1 MDNQVIENI
10 KTRRSVRSF
19 LDKIPDDEL
28 IDKITEAG
36 TYAPTGMN
44 KQSPTVIVIKDK
56 ETRKILSEMNAKVIG
71 RTGDPYYG
79 APIIILV
86 LADSSAHTYIE
97 DGSLV
102 LGTMMLAAH
111 SLGLASC
118 WIHREK
124 EMFESKEGKALLAKW
139 GLDKN
144 LCGIGSLA
152 LGYPADKLPEAKPR
166 KANYVKII

>member
-1 MDNQVIENI
+1 MDNEVITNI

-19 LDKIPDDEL
+19 LDKVPDDEL
-28 IDKITEAG
+28 INKITEAG

-44 KQSPTVIVIKDK
+44 KQSPTIVVIKDK
-56 ETRKILSEMNAKVIG
+56 ETRNILSKMNAEIMG

-86 LADSSAHTYIE
+86 LADPSAHTYIE

-102 LGTMMLAAH
+102 LGTMMLATH

-124 EMFESKEGKALLAKW
+124 EMFESKEGKALLEKW
-139 GLDKN
+139 GIDKN
-144 LCGIGSLA
+144 LVGIGSLA

-166 KANYVKII
+166 KKDYVKII